1 MQKFL
6 TLEFLPRNVDLAL
19 LVLRLWL
26 GGSMLALHGWGKLNN
41 LLAGSSRFP
50 DVFGI
55 GSTPTLFL
63 AVLTEVLGSLF
74 LILGLWTRPAALAL
88 LVTMAVAFFLAHQMN
103 LTDRT
108 NNGELAFIYL
118 AGFVVLV
125 LTGAGKYSAD
135 RK

>member
-6 TLEFLPRNVDLAL
+6 TLDFLPRNVDLTL
-19 LVLRLWL
+19 LLLRLWL
-26 GGSMLALHGWGKLNN
+26 GGSMLALHGWGKLNG
-41 LLAGSSRFP
+41 LLSGSTKFP

-55 GSTPTLFL
+55 GAMPTLFL

-88 LVTMAVAFFLAHQMN
+88 AVTMAVAFALAHGMK
-103 LTDRT
+103 LTGPG
-108 NNGELAFIYL
+108 NGEMAFIYL
-118 AGFVVLV
+118 AGFVALV
-125 LTGAGKYSAD
+125 VAGAGKYSVD